1 MKVFKLTSI
10 AIYLVAIFLAVS
22 IFGLNCQTQPGIKI
36 GVMLPLTGNAASLG
50 NSARRGIELAVDEIN
65 GQGGIN
71 NQKVTVSYVD
81 DQDDPAQAVAAMTK
95 LIKEQKVPAVIG
107 SISSFVTLAIAPIAE
122 KNKVVLLSPA
132 SEDPKISGLGDY
144 IFRNCFSEDFEAK
157 QMARFINQ
165 ETKAK
170 NIAIMYVN
178 NDYGAELAKAFTDNF
193 TKLGGK
199 VVGTELFDSGA
210 TNFQGQ
216 LNNIKKSKPDGE
228 YILGYRRLGILL
240 TQAKA
245 LGLKGPFFSSM
256 TFEDAKIIKAAGKA
270 ANGVIYT
277 YPAFNM
283 ASKNEQVVDF
293 VNFFQKKY
301 DVTPDIYA
309 ANSYDAMKILSL
321 AMSQGGIKAK
331 KIKQA
336 LYSIIEYQGVTGI
349 TSFDENGDAIKPVAI
364 KQVVNGKFTFLHA
377 TH

>member
-1 MKVFKLTSI
+1 MKAFKLTSI
-10 AIYLVAIFLAVS
+10 AICLVAIFLAVS

-36 GVMLPLTGNAASLG
+36 GVILPLTGNAANLG
-50 NSARRGIELAVDEIN
+50 NSAKMGIELALDEIN

-71 NQKVTVSYVD
+71 NQKVTVYYVD
-81 DQDDPAQAVAAMTK
+81 DQDDPAQAAKAMTK

-132 SEDPKISGLGDY
+132 SEDPKITGLGDY
-144 IFRNCFSEDFEAK
+144 IFRNCYSEDFEAK

-170 NIAIMYVN
+170 NIAVMYVN

-193 TKLGGK
+193 TQLGGK

-210 TNFQGQ
+210 TNFQAQ
-216 LNNIKKSKPDGE
+216 LNNIKKLKPDAE
-228 YILGYRRLGILL
+228 YIVGYQKLGILL

-270 ANGVIYT
+270 ADGVTFT
-277 YPAFNM
+277 YPAYNLD
-283 ASKNEQVVDF
+283 SKDEQVVDF

-301 DVTPDIYA
+301 DMTPDIYA

-321 AMSQGGIKAK
+321 AISQGGTKAK

-349 TSFDENGDAIKPVAI
+349 TSFDENGDAVKPVTI
-364 KQVVNGKFTFLHA
+364 KQVVKGKFTFLHA